1 MTSVEL
7 IKQLCRERGISIAKL
22 ERDCGFSNGYIRN
35 MANGIF
41 PSDKAL
47 KIATYLEIPVEKL
60 INPDAPY
67 TAIESPG
74 THQNK
79 TLYPIIVELLK
90 DATEADIED
99 LQMASDI
106 LQRLIAYKRMLT
118 REDDES

>member
-1 MTSVEL
+1 MTSVEY
-7 IKQLCRERGISIAKL
+7 IRQICKEKNISISRL
-22 ERDCGFSNGYIRN
+22 ERDLGFSNGYIRN
-35 MANGIF
+35 MKNRTISA
-41 PSDKAL
+41 DRAA
-47 KIATYLEIPVEKL
+47 KIADYLQVPVEKL